1 MYYIYILQCKDNTLY
16 TGYTVN
22 LEKRLKAHNS
32 GTGAK
37 YTRGRIPVSMVYSE
51 EFVDKIEAQN
61 RERAIKKLSRT
72 KKLYLIASLIK

>member
-22 LEKRLKAHNS
+22 LDKRLKAHNN

-37 YTRGRIPVSMVYSE
+37 YTRGRIPVTMVYSE
-51 EFVDKIEAQN
+51 EFMDKIEAQN
-61 RERAIKKLSRT
+61 RERAIKKLSRS
-72 KKLYLIASLIK
+72 KKLYLIANSIK

>member
-51 EFVDKIEAQN
+51 EYEDKIEAQK

-72 KKLYLIASLIK
+72 QKLYLITSLVK